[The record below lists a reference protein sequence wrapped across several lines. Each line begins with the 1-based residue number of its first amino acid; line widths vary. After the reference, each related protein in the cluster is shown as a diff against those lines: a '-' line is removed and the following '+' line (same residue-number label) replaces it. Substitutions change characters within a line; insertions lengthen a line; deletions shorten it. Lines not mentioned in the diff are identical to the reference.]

1 MKSINK
7 KHKLLCQQKYFLLF
21 QNKMYE
27 TKQNT
32 IDCPKANI
40 YLDQDQDTGLIY
52 NLDFNRELMVCDK
65 HYQNVQSVSPSF
77 QNT

>member
-7 KHKLLCQQKYFLLF
+7 KHKLLCQQKDFLLF

-32 IDCPKANI
+32 IDYPKANI

-52 NLDFNRELMVCDK
+52 NLDFNCELMVCDK
-65 HYQNVQSVSPSF
+65 NYQNVQAVSPSF